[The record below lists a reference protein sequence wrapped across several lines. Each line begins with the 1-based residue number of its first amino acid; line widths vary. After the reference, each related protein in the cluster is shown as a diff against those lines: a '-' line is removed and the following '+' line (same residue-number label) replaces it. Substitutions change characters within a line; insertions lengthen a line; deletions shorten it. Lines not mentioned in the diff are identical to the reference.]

1 MKKEIYF
8 KTKRAYNKATKG
20 LAQERGGVSYHN
32 GTTHGC
38 YSADV
43 KTKYLLV
50 SKREFKE
57 IPSHERGE

>member
-1 MKKEIYF
+1 MKEIFF

-32 GTTHGC
+32 GIAHGC

-43 KTKYLLV
+43 KTKYILV
-50 SKREFKE
+50 SASEFKKLAL
-57 IPSHERGE
+57 HERGE